1 MTQVFEYF
9 KQVGGAF
16 GPSGREDDVRE
27 VIGALALDVPAPSTA
42 AYLLFLG
49 GMLLASPLCLAAT
62 GKKLPAALAAFALA
76 IILWG

>member
-1 MTQVFEYF
+1 MPL
-9 KQVGGAF
+9 GAALAILPQAALELMLRVAYA
-16 GPSGREDDVRE
+16 G
-27 VIGALALDVPAPSTA
+27 GALALDVPAPSTA

-62 GKKLPAALAAFALA
+62 RKKLPASLAAFALA